1 MAARLQGEEDEHAA
15 KLREKRRKMKEL
27 AEADARAKEAAEKL
41 RGEERARAEAR
52 EEERREYERKKAEKK
67 KNSFW
72 SMGDSSSTSTTAQKT
87 GTTAKRVPFNFEA
100 VRDSF
105 EGVWTPDKQLT
116 LRSDMYRKSQRSHR
130 LSLPHLCMPMASSTL
145 YNVSTESKSPSPA
158 IPKYKIS
165 SSSSRRPESL
175 LFDTFTCVKST
186 RKENTLVC

>member
-72 SMGDSSSTSTTAQKT
+72 SMGDSSSSTTAQKT
-87 GTTAKRVPFNFEA
+87 GTTAKRAPFNFEA
-100 VRDSF
+100 VRSSCPRLRGF
-105 EGVWTPDKQLT
+105 ERQLT
-116 LRSDMYRKSQRSHR
+116 
-130 LSLPHLCMPMASSTL
+130 
-145 YNVSTESKSPSPA
+145 PA
-158 IPKYKIS
+158 
-165 SSSSRRPESL
+165 L
-175 LFDTFTCVKST
+175 
-186 RKENTLVC
+186 